1 METAELHIIAG
12 WKVMLP
18 GAVSGG
24 FIGLLF
30 HIDGWAGWLRYITLE
45 HASIGAHLVLWD
57 WVSQPHV

>member
-1 METAELHIIAG
+1 
-12 WKVMLP
+12 MLP